1 MTDDNRS
8 DPPKRPSA
16 DYAGWRSA
24 QANGLERDFKD
35 WRQEQRHKH
44 AEAFEKWRKDRNAA
58 RATRTARMAPPR
70 QTTAGQS
77 GKEADMTVKTL
88 NDLFV
93 ETLKDLYYVEKKL
106 VKTLPK
112 MAEKASSE
120 DLKQAIEDHLAE
132 TETHVQRIEQVF
144 ELLDQ
149 RAVAKTC
156 EALEGLLKEAEET
169 SAEIDDEQTLDAA
182 IISSAQTVEHY
193 EIARYGTLACWA
205 AEIGNTE
212 IAELLEQ
219 TLEEEKAA
227 DEKLSDIA
235 EDSINQRAAA

>member
-1 MTDDNRS
+1 MSRDK
-8 DPPKRPSA
+8 PEQPKHKQTSA
-16 DYAGWRSA
+16 DFAGWRDA
-24 QANGLERDFKD
+24 QADALAENFKAARQQER
-35 WRQEQRHKH
+35 QRH
-44 AEAFEKWRKDRNAA
+44 AEAFENWRKQRNA
-58 RATRTARMAPPR
+58 TRPIPSTAEA
-70 QTTAGQS
+70 A
-77 GKEADMTVKTL
+77 KEKMMSVKTL

-112 MAEKASSE
+112 MAKKANSNE
-120 DLKQAIEDHLAE
+120 LKQAIEDHLTE
-132 TETHVQRIEQVF
+132 TETHVQRLEQVF
-144 ELLDQ
+144 QMLDQ

-156 EALEGLLKEAEET
+156 EALEGLIKEADET
-169 SAEIDDEQTLDAA
+169 TGEIDDDQTLDAA

-205 AEIGNTE
+205 NEIGNAG

-227 DEKLSDIA
+227 DEKLSMLA
-235 EDSINQRAAA
+235 EDSINRRAA